1 MNGRF
6 SVKGLSKGRPACPSI
21 FFSDFSGKD
30 RALLVQQI
38 GGANA
43 GRGMNFSSK
52 FVLGVVNRCL
62 YGNAR
67 VLLCRCMKDGVPFPT
82 SFWLVCPHL
91 VKVAGRLEA
100 ENGVASMEA
109 ASAEDA
115 AVWLSF
121 HTMHARLRMC
131 LLHAARRKF
140 MRAYR
145 GNMYR
150 SLCLGGVGGA
160 LRSSGRG
167 NGVVV
172 QGLRN
177 APENQPDSHACG
189 EEHGE
194 PAHQRVGRGFVVGAE
209 GDVPVRSEGHQ
220 QGESDET
227 RNDEA
232 VVPAQPV
239 DHGCVRRLQQIAQ
252 PLRCHR
258 REPDETQNDHSG
270 GDCDRR
276 FPRILSLS
284 NHLASLSE
292 KRCIHFRQPGWLS
305 RKGVRP
311 PTRQRPVGL
320 ILTTGQSRL
329 RCLHSEHEKPRTDPQ
344 KMNEPTAA
352 SPQEPQG
359 EQRVPRVCGY
369 LVRGISRCS
378 SGRSGAQRPRACLR
392 REPACLFFRR
402 WPQVAEWGKHDRH
415 HLAAGRS
422 RTHRRGR
429 FPSPETALTNGRG
442 RTSMC

>member
-109 ASAEDA
+109 ASAGDA

-150 SLCLGGVGGA
+150 SLCLGGVGGITYA
-160 LRSSGRG
+160 KGKVHVKCLHLQIASFLAMGWHPAEKWLREKIPNWQCRSVLCDPGENKRSRRSACDFGLQKRG
-167 NGVVV
+167 H
-172 QGLRN
+172 GL
-177 APENQPDSHACG
+177 PQVG
-189 EEHGE
+189 ETEE
-194 PAHQRVGRGFVVGAE
+194 KTPSRGFGKARLKFVQDSVSH
-209 GDVPVRSEGHQ
+209 DS
-220 QGESDET
+220 T
-227 RNDEA
+227 R
-232 VVPAQPV
+232 
-239 DHGCVRRLQQIAQ
+239 C
-252 PLRCHR
+252 
-258 REPDETQNDHSG
+258 G
-270 GDCDRR
+270 G
-276 FPRILSLS
+276 
-284 NHLASLSE
+284 
-292 KRCIHFRQPGWLS
+292 
-305 RKGVRP
+305 
-311 PTRQRPVGL
+311 
-320 ILTTGQSRL
+320 
-329 RCLHSEHEKPRTDPQ
+329 
-344 KMNEPTAA
+344 
-352 SPQEPQG
+352 
-359 EQRVPRVCGY
+359 RVL
-369 LVRGISRCS
+369 LV
-378 SGRSGAQRPRACLR
+378 
-392 REPACLFFRR
+392 
-402 WPQVAEWGKHDRH
+402 KY
-415 HLAAGRS
+415 
-422 RTHRRGR
+422 
-429 FPSPETALTNGRG
+429 
-442 RTSMC
+442 